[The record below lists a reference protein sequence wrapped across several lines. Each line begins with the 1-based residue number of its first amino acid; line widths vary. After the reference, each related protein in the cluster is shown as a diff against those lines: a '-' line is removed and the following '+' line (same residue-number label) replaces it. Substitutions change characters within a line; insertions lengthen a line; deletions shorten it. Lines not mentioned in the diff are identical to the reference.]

1 MDCFNG
7 SEMIKF
13 IRKVEKMNKLNRI
26 KIVSVSSEDDN
37 MHRDYLIN
45 CGADFVFSKPL
56 SKSNMKIALG
66 INN

>member
-13 IRKVEKMNKLNRI
+13 IRKVEKLSKLKRI

-37 MHRDYLIN
+37 RHKDYLID
-45 CGADFVFSKPL
+45 CGADLVFSKPL
-56 SKSNMKIALG
+56 TKGNMKIALE
-66 INN
+66 